1 MKFRDCAAAV
11 QQSTILS
18 PLPIWSQGLKSKNC
32 TSQNA
37 TSKNLYLFCPR
48 VARRSVLLSPLTAC
62 PGLFYN
68 TFAQDGILCRIRTP
82 GGILNSQQFHLIANM
97 ADAYGGGYIDV
108 TNRANLQIREI
119 KREISRDD
127 LHNLQ
132 TSGMAAVNP
141 AIDHLRNIM
150 TSPTAGIDPGE
161 LIDVRPLI
169 QDWEQY
175 INNQPELGELSAKF
189 SVGFDGGGKVSIAN
203 FPNDISLTAPDATP
217 LLVGGGRKEPKFFPT
232 GKWGHQLIYPIF
244 YFCATG
250 KENFSPNFSLWLT
263 PEQCI
268 PVLGSVAQVY
278 LEYTLL
284 SKECFAKRKPR
295 LREVI
300 NNVGWQC
307 FLHKVLVLLHKSRL
321 LDLEKIRDLE
331 FQVSHAPS
339 PNLLPNHKF
348 NSQKHD
354 QVFHLGIHP
363 QKQSG
368 MFYIGL
374 VLPLGRLQ
382 TWQVRRLANM
392 ATQYGSGELRLT
404 PWQNLLLT
412 NIPQQHLSWVTSEIH
427 DLQLDYSPTNIKS
440 GLVSCS
446 GSSGCSSS
454 ATDTK
459 THALILSEYLQTHIN
474 LDSHINIHFTGCPK
488 SCAQHTESD
497 ITLLGVNIEQE
508 NQSVPAYQVYI
519 GNNIHRPI
527 YENFPFAQL
536 PQLMENIFKVYI
548 LNRLSPQE
556 SFTEF
561 ANRYDISQLKEFFTQ
576 LSVECF

>member
-1 MKFRDCAAAV
+1 
-11 QQSTILS
+11 
-18 PLPIWSQGLKSKNC
+18 
-32 TSQNA
+32 
-37 TSKNLYLFCPR
+37 
-48 VARRSVLLSPLTAC
+48 
-62 PGLFYN
+62 
-68 TFAQDGILCRIRTP
+68 
-82 GGILNSQQFHLIANM
+82 
-97 ADAYGGGYIDV
+97 
-108 TNRANLQIREI
+108 
-119 KREISRDD
+119 
-127 LHNLQ
+127 
-132 TSGMAAVNP
+132 
-141 AIDHLRNIM
+141 
-150 TSPTAGIDPGE
+150 
-161 LIDVRPLI
+161 
-169 QDWEQY
+169 
-175 INNQPELGELSAKF
+175 
-189 SVGFDGGGKVSIAN
+189 
-203 FPNDISLTAPDATP
+203 
-217 LLVGGGRKEPKFFPT
+217 
-232 GKWGHQLIYPIF
+232 
-244 YFCATG
+244 
-250 KENFSPNFSLWLT
+250 
-263 PEQCI
+263 
-268 PVLGSVAQVY
+268 
-278 LEYTLL
+278 
-284 SKECFAKRKPR
+284 
-295 LREVI
+295 
-300 NNVGWQC
+300 
-307 FLHKVLVLLHKSRL
+307 
-321 LDLEKIRDLE
+321 
-331 FQVSHAPS
+331 APS